1 MADRLRLYLDNS
13 AMNRPFD
20 DQSQPRIAAE
30 TQGLVSILEMINS
43 GHVALITSTVVAFEN
58 ARNPF
63 APRKRWVEQISK
75 LAEVDQRT
83 SEHVYN
89 RALELE
95 TAGLKPLDAL
105 HLQPRKPR
113 AQRISSPATTAC

>member
-43 GHVALITSTVVAFEN
+43 GQVALITSTVVAFEN
-58 ARNPF
+58 ARNSFP
-63 APRKRWVEQISK
+63 PRKRWVEQISK
-75 LAEVDQRT
+75 LAKST
-83 SEHVYN
+83 
-89 RALELE
+89 
-95 TAGLKPLDAL
+95 
-105 HLQPRKPR
+105 
-113 AQRISSPATTAC
+113 SSPASTCTIARWNWRRRA